1 MAQLQQQQKQKK
13 KRERET
19 MRYLIYMYIQHEC
32 IVLPIWLF
40 VPTKVTCGESPP
52 VFHVRWS
59 TIHTGRH
66 GFRRSDRIG
75 SFFPIPL
82 IKQIIILIKLKGNG
96 TNRTEPNRTG
106 FVEPKTNFYL
116 YFLSPLSSCFPYPI
130 QLPTCLPTYIC
141 TVQKSTSLED

>member
-1 MAQLQQQQKQKK
+1 
-13 KRERET
+13 

-75 SFFPIPL
+75 SFFSNPAYQTNNNINKAQRKRNEP
-82 IKQIIILIKLKGNG
+82 
-96 TNRTEPNRTG
+96 NRTEPNGLCRT
-106 FVEPKTNFYL
+106 KDQ
-116 YFLSPLSSCFPYPI
+116 FLSLFFISSFFLLPVPYP
-130 QLPTCLPTYIC
+130 TTYLPTYLYMY
-141 TVQKSTSLED
+141 STKVHQSRRLI